1 MSTEEHHQSHPD
13 PNIAYHFDWEFR
25 HEAAMWSD
33 QKAIAP
39 NFHPLATE
47 FRQWLLREGKFSVFA
62 DNHKGATFSITNPYT
77 YSASVIAAVLAR
89 SINAS
94 HEFAQSTVETDATE
108 ADIERIRLYNEQV
121 LYVARFCE
129 ATIKQLL
136 YCTQIPRKYYED
148 AALGALLASDCKS
161 CRKAGKPS
169 HKNSMLGSL
178 AHRYGLCLA
187 FDHCLIEHLK
197 LVNRR
202 RNLEAA
208 HSDTQALNI
217 RSAEESRLQLERDS
231 LEVGN
236 EFVHMLK
243 HIGDLEIMM
252 SNEIKSRIRSQGV
265 SVFDATE
272 IKADSS
278 SDVSEYL

>member
-1 MSTEEHHQSHPD
+1 MTTEEHHQSHPD
-13 PNIAYHFDWEFR
+13 SNIAYHFDWEFR
-25 HEAAMWSD
+25 REAAIWVD
-33 QKAIAP
+33 QQALAP

-47 FRQWLLREGKFSVFA
+47 FRRWLLREGQFSVFSE
-62 DNHKGATFSITNPYT
+62 NHKGTTFSLTNPYA
-77 YSASVIAAVLAR
+77 YSASVIAAILAR

-94 HEFAQSTVETDATE
+94 HEFATATEALDATD
-108 ADIERIRLYNEQV
+108 ADIERIRIYNEQV

-136 YCTQIPRKYYED
+136 YCTQIPKKYYED
-148 AALGALLASDCKS
+148 AALGALLASDCKT
-161 CRKAGKPS
+161 CRKTGKPP

-178 AHRYGLCLA
+178 AHRYKLCLE

-197 LVNRR
+197 IVNRR

-208 HSDTQALNI
+208 HSDTQSLNI
-217 RSAEESRLQLERDS
+217 RNAEKSRAQLAHDS

-243 HIGDLEIMM
+243 HISDLEIEMM
-252 SNEIKSRIRSQGV
+252 NELKSRI
-265 SVFDATE
+265 
-272 IKADSS
+272 SS
-278 SDVSEYL
+278 PPKLALSSFLEEQSTSNENSA